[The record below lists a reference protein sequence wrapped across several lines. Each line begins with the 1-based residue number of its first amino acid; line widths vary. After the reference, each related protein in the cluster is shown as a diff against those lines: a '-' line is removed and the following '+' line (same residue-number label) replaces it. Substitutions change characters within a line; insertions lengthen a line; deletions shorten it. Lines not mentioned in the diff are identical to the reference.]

1 MTATRP
7 VALVTG
13 ASSGIGGA
21 AALALA
27 AAGFQVTGTS
37 RNTSRVTPRDGVMF
51 LDLDVTSDEPAS
63 TAVQQVIGRFGRI
76 GVLASTA
83 GVGTAGAAG
92 ESSVAQAQGVFDV
105 NVFGLMRMT
114 KAVLPHMRARERGRI
129 INISS
134 VLGFIPAP
142 YMAVY
147 AASKHAVEGYSE
159 SLDHEVREHGVRVL
173 LVQPAVTSTPFD
185 ANLVQADTPLPACA
199 QERRIFGDV
208 MAAAMKDGD
217 DPAIVSRVIVVAA
230 TGLKPDCAT
239 PPARLPGASAR
250 CAASFPPGSPASR
263 SAGSTG
269 WPASGSPHWPP
280 TATLSLSHLRAC
292 PEPAHPVVLIS
303 SKLGEIK

>member
-13 ASSGIGGA
+13 ASSGIGKA

-63 TAVQQVIGRFGRI
+63 AVVQQVTGRFGRI
-76 GVLASTA
+76 GVLASNA
-83 GVGTAGAAG
+83 GAGAAE

-159 SLDHEVREHGVRVL
+159 SLDHEVREHGIGVL

-185 ANLVQADTPLPACA
+185 ANMVQADTPLPAYA
-199 QERRIFGDV
+199 QQRRIFGDV

-230 TGLKPDCAT
+230 TGLKPGLRYTAG
-239 PPARLPGASAR
+239 PAAGRVSNLR
-250 CAASFPPGSPASR
+250 RVFPPGSSTSR

-280 TATLSLSHLRAC
+280 TATPPLSHLRAC

>member
-13 ASSGIGGA
+13 ASSGIGKA

-27 AAGFQVTGTS
+27 AAGFQVIGTS
-37 RNTSRVTPRDGVMF
+37 RNTSRVTLRDGVTF

-76 GVLASTA
+76 DVLVNAA
-83 GVGTAGAAG
+83 GVGAA
-92 ESSVAQAQGVFDV
+92 AQAQGVFDV
-105 NVFGLMRMT
+105 NVFGFIRMT
-114 KAVLPHMRARERGRI
+114 RAVLPHMRARGRGRI

-173 LVQPAVTSTPFD
+173 LVQPPPSPAPRSTRTWCRR
-185 ANLVQADTPLPACA
+185 TP
-199 QERRIFGDV
+199 
-208 MAAAMKDGD
+208 
-217 DPAIVSRVIVVAA
+217 
-230 TGLKPDCAT
+230 
-239 PPARLPGASAR
+239 R
-250 CAASFPPGSPASR
+250 CRPTRSSAASL
-263 SAGSTG
+263 
-269 WPASGSPHWPP
+269 
-280 TATLSLSHLRAC
+280 AT
-292 PEPAHPVVLIS
+292 
-303 SKLGEIK
+303 

>member
-7 VALVTG
+7 AALVTG
-13 ASSGIGGA
+13 ASSGIGEA

-37 RNTSRVTPRDGVMF
+37 RNTSRVTPRDGVTF
-51 LDLDVTSDEPAS
+51 LDLDVTGDEPAG
-63 TAVQQVIGRFGRI
+63 TAVQQVIGRSGRI
-76 GVLASTA
+76 DVLANNA
-83 GVGTAGAAG
+83 GAGTAGAAG

-105 NVFGLMRMT
+105 NVFGLIRMT

-173 LVQPAVTSTPFD
+173 LVEPANTSTGFG
-185 ANLVQADTPLPACA
+185 ANVVRADSPLPVYA
-199 QERRIFGDV
+199 QQRRIFDDV
-208 MAAAMKDGD
+208 LAASMKDGD
-217 DPAIVSRVIVVAA
+217 DPAIAGKAIVAAA
-230 TGLKPDCAT
+230 TGSNPKLRYPAG
-239 PPARLPGASAR
+239 PRARRISVLRRLAPARVFDKQIRKLNRLTGIRQPTLAADGAAAAVASSRLP
-250 CAASFPPGSPASR
+250 
-263 SAGSTG
+263 
-269 WPASGSPHWPP
+269 
-280 TATLSLSHLRAC
+280 
-292 PEPAHPVVLIS
+292 
-303 SKLGEIK
+303 